1 MKRTAKTPTTSPGM
15 ILRIGV
21 TRFSVRDGV
30 GMEVVEVG
38 VVVVAVVGF
47 SDVHDVSP
55 LGFCA

>member
-1 MKRTAKTPTTSPGM
+1 M